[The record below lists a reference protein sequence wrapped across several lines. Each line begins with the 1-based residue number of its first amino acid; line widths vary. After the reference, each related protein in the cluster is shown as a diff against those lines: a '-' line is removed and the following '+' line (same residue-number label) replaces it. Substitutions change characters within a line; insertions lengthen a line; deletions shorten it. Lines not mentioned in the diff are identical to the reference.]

1 MNISRNLASLLT
13 SLALC
18 TGMASAQIPAPGVL
32 PTPEIPAD
40 TEKVTMPSG
49 LVYSVLQEGDGS
61 ASPVFGDRVKVHYSG
76 WLTNGTLFDSSR
88 QRGEPA
94 EFAVGRVIEG
104 WNEALGLMSP
114 GSRLKLTIPA
124 NLAYGEEGRP
134 SIPANSTLIFD
145 VELIAVTA
153 RTLAFQPWTAE
164 LAKTLPCTGTT
175 CAAQDGSGEK
185 LAPGQHDHGV
195 TYCVLQE
202 GTGTPC
208 AGADAISLAFA
219 MYGEDNKPILSS
231 AMEGAPLLG
240 NPAQMPLPFLGGAVA
255 LARQGTRMN
264 IQVPYAQMTRL
275 AGMPGVEE
283 GKTYLW
289 QIEILSSMSFNK
301 PAFVLPADE
310 ELTTTAS
317 GLKYKV
323 VREGAGTKPT
333 AANEVVAHYAGWLTD
348 GTPFDNSY
356 DRGQPSTFPLSRVI
370 GGWTEGLQLMAP
382 GAMVIFVIPSDL
394 GYGPSGS
401 PPTIPGGAT
410 LVFAVE
416 LVDVR

>member
-1 MNISRNLASLLT
+1 MNHPRLFAPILT
-13 SLALC
+13 SLLLC
-18 TGMASAQIPAPGVL
+18 AGASSAQTPIPGVP
-32 PTPEIPAD
+32 PTPQIPAD
-40 TEKVTMPSG
+40 TEKVTTASG
-49 LVYSVLQEGDGS
+49 LVYSVLQQGDGS
-61 ASPVFGDRVKVHYSG
+61 ASPAFGDRVKVHYSG

-104 WNEALGLMSP
+104 WNEALSLMSP
-114 GSRLKLTIPA
+114 GSRLKLTIPP
-124 NLAYGEEGRP
+124 NLAYGEEGP
-134 SIPANSTLIFD
+134 SSIPANSTLIFD
-145 VELIAVTA
+145 VELLAVTA
-153 RTLAFQPWTAE
+153 RTLPFRPWTGE
-164 LAKTLPCTGTT
+164 LAKTLTCSGTNCT
-175 CAAQDGSGEK
+175 APGENGEA
-185 LAPGQHDHGV
+185 LTAGQHDHGV
-195 TYCVLQE
+195 KYCVLRE
-202 GTGTPC
+202 GTGTSC
-208 AGADAISLAFA
+208 AGADAVSLAFA

-255 LARQGTRMN
+255 LARKGTIMN

-301 PAFVLPADE
+301 PEFILPPEE

-370 GGWTEGLQLMAP
+370 PGWTEGLQLMAP

-394 GYGPSGS
+394 GYGPGGS
-401 PPTIPGGAT
+401 PPKIPGGAT